1 MTSRLPHDASA
12 STKGIIYQ
20 LYIAVQKCF
29 EMVSGQ
35 KVLIE
40 RFGDV
45 TISDSQQVETKLY
58 SEPLTDNHINF
69 WKTLDNWMHD
79 AFDDGPYSSLILCTT
94 QAFGEHAII
103 GDWNDATSSRRLE
116 ILETIYKQAEE
127 REAQRKKEGGAGDKG
142 IPESLLLQRRVLDA
156 AKRNKLLRII
166 EKYIIASCS
175 PLLDELYSRISDQYC
190 KGILNGKRHDF
201 LNSLLGFV
209 VSPGVIHGSNWEIT
223 YTQFDLKVGDLKSL
237 YCRETRIFPT
247 KYLSTASAAAPKVES
262 YQDRLFVKKIN
273 DINYGGVVAQAI
285 QEYIGASRTVLEE
298 FKNYEVPPSRHTNY
312 EQEVIG
318 VFQARYRSAA
328 RNVSNVINNSKD
340 FFDQIVAEDS
350 PSFAGFDK
358 PPRSFRNGVIHMNC
372 DDPDKNLKWRLEDDE

>member
-1 MTSRLPHDASA
+1 MTNRLPHDASA
-12 STKGIIYQ
+12 STKGTIYQ
-20 LYIAVQKCF
+20 LYVAVHKCF

-45 TISDSQQVETKLY
+45 TISDSQQIETKLY
-58 SEPLTDNHINF
+58 AEPLTDNHINF
-69 WKTLDNWMHD
+69 WKTLNNWMHD
-79 AFDDGPYSSLILCTT
+79 AFDNKAYSSLILCTT

-103 GDWNDATSSRRLE
+103 SEWNGVASARRLE
-116 ILETIYKQAEE
+116 ILETIHKQAEE
-127 REAQRKKEGGAGDKG
+127 REAQRKKKNGAADSS
-142 IPESLLLQRRVLDA
+142 IPESLQLQRRVLDA
-156 AKRNKLLRII
+156 TKRNKLFSVI
-166 EKYIIASCS
+166 EKYTIASCS
-175 PLLDELYSRISDQYC
+175 PLMEELYNRISDQYC

-209 VSPGVIHGSNWEIT
+209 MSPGAIHGSNWEIT
-223 YTQFDLKVGDLKSL
+223 YDQFDLKVGDLKSL

-247 KYLSTASAAAPKVES
+247 KYLSATSVAVPKVES
-262 YQDRLFVKKIN
+262 YQDRQFVKKIY
-273 DINYGGVVAQAI
+273 DISYGDVVAQAI

-298 FKNYEVPPSRHTNY
+298 FKNYEVPPSRHTDY
-312 EQEVIG
+312 AQEVIG

-328 RNVSNVINNSKD
+328 RNVSNVINDSKD

-358 PPRSFRNGVIHMNC
+358 PPRSFRNGVIHMYC
-372 DDPDKNLKWRLEDDE
+372 DDPDKNLKWRLEDNE